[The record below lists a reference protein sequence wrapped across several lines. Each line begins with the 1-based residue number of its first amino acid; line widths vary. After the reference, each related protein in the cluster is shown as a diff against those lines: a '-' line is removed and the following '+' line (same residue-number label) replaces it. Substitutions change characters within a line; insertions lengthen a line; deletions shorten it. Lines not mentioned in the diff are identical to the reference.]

1 MVGAPGSRGGWG
13 VAETASRIR
22 CRYALVAQWIEH
34 LTTDQKV
41 VGSTPAERTNDLKR
55 LERRLPPTKLFAGQ
69 READKKVLVND
80 SKEFT
85 NLSTGGMSSHPTQQ
99 IRLRCLCFC
108 DELV

>member
-41 VGSTPAERTNDLKR
+41 VGSTPAERTISLNRVNSLLGDVTFLLKPCVPT
-55 LERRLPPTKLFAGQ
+55 LEP
-69 READKKVLVND
+69 N
-80 SKEFT
+80 
-85 NLSTGGMSSHPTQQ
+85 NGGVVGKFGAY
-99 IRLRCLCFC
+99 R
-108 DELV
+108 